1 MSESS
6 MTLSVPRIDVSD
18 LLAALLPASVHAQA
32 KPAADADIVARVNN
46 DVITLSYA
54 SLLLDTTNLP

>member
-1 MSESS
+1 
-6 MTLSVPRIDVSD
+6 
-18 LLAALLPASVHAQA
+18 LLAALLPSSVHAQA

-46 DVITLSYA
+46 DVITLCYA